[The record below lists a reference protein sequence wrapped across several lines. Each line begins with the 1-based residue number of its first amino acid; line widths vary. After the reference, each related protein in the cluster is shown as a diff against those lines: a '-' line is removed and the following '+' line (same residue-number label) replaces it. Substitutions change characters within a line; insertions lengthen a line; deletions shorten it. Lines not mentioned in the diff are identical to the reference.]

1 MWVVDLENAPERL
14 RGTLS
19 RWSVELRAGL
29 YVGATSAKVRD
40 AVWELVKSLATYET
54 SAVMVFSS
62 TGPQGFEA
70 RTLGVNRRELVDV
83 DGMWLAKYR
92 PIVGDAT
99 EPAEEDVSEEME
111 SFDVSEIEEGYL
123 EG

>member
-1 MWVVDLENAPERL
+1 MENAPERL

-29 YVGATSAKVRD
+29 YVGATSVKVRD